1 MSAFTCRACGS
12 SRVPLILSLG
22 RTPLALYDPGATEP
36 TLLRAGDRVRFR
48 RIDRAEFDAI
58 GRAVAA
64 RTYRP
69 VIS

>member
-1 MSAFTCRACGS
+1 MESPGGFW
-12 SRVPLILSLG
+12 ILG
-22 RTPLALYDPGATEP
+22 RTPLALYDPGAAEP

-48 RIDRAEFDAI
+48 RIERAEFDAI

-64 RTYRP
+64 RTYQP